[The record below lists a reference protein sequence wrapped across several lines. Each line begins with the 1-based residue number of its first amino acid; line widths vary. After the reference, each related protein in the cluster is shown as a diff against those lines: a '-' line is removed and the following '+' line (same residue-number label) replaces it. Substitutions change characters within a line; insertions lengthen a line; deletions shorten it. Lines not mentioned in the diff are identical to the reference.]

1 MKSEA
6 VFLSELARVGRRLE
20 VWRQGR
26 KSRRGIPETLWTEIA
41 GLARV
46 HGVSAVS
53 RALRL
58 DYYTLQG
65 RVREI
70 SRAPSSSVPAE
81 FVEMKLPCS
90 EGPSACV
97 AELEDGQGRKLTVR
111 WESFSRGELL
121 AIVQTF
127 WQQRA

>member
-6 VFLSELARVGRRLE
+6 VILPELARVGRTLE
-20 VWRQGR
+20 IWRKGR
-26 KSRRGIPETLWTEIA
+26 KFRQPIPEPLWSEIVA
-41 GLARV
+41 LARV

-70 SRAPSSSVPAE
+70 SQAPSASVPAE
-81 FVEMKLPCS
+81 FVEVKLPSS
-90 EGPSACV
+90 EGSAACV
-97 AELEDGQGRKLTVR
+97 AQLEDGQGRKLTVR

-121 AIVQTF
+121 AIVQAF
-127 WQQRA
+127 WQQSA